1 MTESERYAALRAL
14 YLHWFAQTNDEYHFQ
29 MASYAGG
36 RITESIA

>member
-14 YLHWFAQTNDEYHFQ
+14 YLHWFTQTGDEYHFQ

-36 RITESIA
+36 RIGEGE